1 MKKDNLKNKALGEL
15 ISLNK
20 IGVISILKK
29 YNIKPESNSNT
40 DVSIALVE
48 GLKNDYVAAEIIEL
62 MKLITVNNKY
72 SNADGDA
79 DGDEVSGYIDAALKG
94 ISTITNAWTTN
105 TNTKSQAEI
114 QAAQIAANAN
124 MFNTNKIQEKK
135 LSQGAIIGII
145 FGGLVLLIGGT
156 ILIVKVAK
164 K

>member
-29 YNIKPESNSNT
+29 YNIQPESNSNT
-40 DVSIALVE
+40 DVAIALVE

-62 MKLITVNNKY
+62 MESIAVSDKY
-72 SNADGDA
+72 SNSDDGDV
-79 DGDEVSGYIDAALKG
+79 DVSGYIDAALKG

-114 QAAQIAANAN
+114 QAAQIAANAT
-124 MFNTNKIQEKK
+124 MFNTTKTQEKK